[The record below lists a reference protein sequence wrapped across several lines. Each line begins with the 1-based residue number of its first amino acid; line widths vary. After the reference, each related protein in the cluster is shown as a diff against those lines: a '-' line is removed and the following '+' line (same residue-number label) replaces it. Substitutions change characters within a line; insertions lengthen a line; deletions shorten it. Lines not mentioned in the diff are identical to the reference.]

1 MRVVKVGG
9 SLLSGFDLQT
19 HLAQWLLEQP
29 TCPTLVVVGGG
40 ELADAVR
47 VLDQRYGLSSECA
60 HFQAIRAMQ
69 VNSYVLC
76 QLCPSLVWI
85 ERVRDWQARRSESR
99 ERKGIL
105 DPEFF
110 LRYDEPRMSGDRL
123 PCGWH
128 VTSDSIAA
136 RLAVVVEA
144 TELVLIKSTLPGPSP
159 PELTF
164 RQAAKTGFVDQHF
177 CVAAH
182 SIERIRAVNLRCRGR
197 PELRLV
203 ASPG

>member
-47 VLDQRYGLSSECA
+47 ALDQRYGLSSECA

-99 ERKGIL
+99 REKASWIRNSSCDTTSRGCRAIDSL
-105 DPEFF
+105 AAGTSPVTVS
-110 LRYDEPRMSGDRL
+110 PRGS
-123 PCGWH
+123 
-128 VTSDSIAA
+128 
-136 RLAVVVEA
+136 AVVVEA

-182 SIERIRAVNLRCRGR
+182 SIERICAVNLRCRGR